1 MPVAS
6 TLELLEA
13 PILPRP
19 QRQHKRRAM
28 AKLARTPIT
37 LDDLGALPGGIPQ
50 RLLEFTQAGFRD
62 LTTMKKELFLRSGEM
77 ARREFPQ
84 QFLMN
89 VALHRTAGAPAEM
102 PADQQPD
109 AIPRLQFDDL
119 QLVEL
124 VEKPHDLTLAEFIGT
139 HDILE

>member
-6 TLELLEA
+6 TLELPEA
-13 PILPRP
+13 AILPRP

-28 AKLARTPIT
+28 AKFARTPIT
-37 LDDLGALPGGIPQ
+37 LDDLSALPGGISQ
-50 RLLEFTQAGFRD
+50 RSLDLTQASFRD
-62 LTTMKKELFLRSGEM
+62 LSAMKKELFLRPGEV

-109 AIPRLQFDDL
+109 AVPRLQLDDF
-119 QLVEL
+119 QLIEL
-124 VEKPHDLTLAEFIGT
+124 EEKPHDLALAEFI
-139 HDILE
+139 